1 MSVIE
6 EINTPWRKAFS
17 RFGMTQNQFAQAVGW
32 HRSKISRALADE
44 RGLINGP
51 DQERIMSAAK
61 RLGLDIPPEDL
72 LPSVQ

>member
-6 EINTPWRKAFS
+6 EINTPWRKVFS
-17 RFGMTQNQFAQAVGW
+17 LFGMTQAQFAREIERD
-32 HRSKISRALADE
+32 RSKISLALKDE

-61 RLGLDIPPEDL
+61 RLGIEIPPEDL